1 MEQWKVIK
9 DFSNKLGLKKSI
21 QEYIKIK
28 RMKEVNINGRYT

>member
-9 DFSNKLGLKKSI
+9 DFPNKLGLKKSI

-28 RMKEVNINGRYT
+28 RINLKHDNYN